1 MTFQNRMRR
10 HSKPVVSVIVPARNE
25 EASLRACL
33 ESLLDQQGISF
44 ELIVVDDASTDR
56 TRAIAE
62 SFPKVRVM
70 SAPPLPNG
78 WCGKSNALAF
88 GARKARGD
96 WFLFTDADTRH
107 RPGSLRKAVMEAER
121 AGADLLSYSPEQV
134 VKTFWERAVMP
145 VIFAELAATFKPREV
160 SDPRSPVAAANGQ
173 YILVRRSAYELV
185 GGHSSVAETLLE
197 DVDLARSVKDAGGR
211 LLFRFGGD
219 AVRTRMY
226 RGFSQMREGWT
237 KNLAL
242 LFPDAAETARK
253 RLVEFGLIVLPLIAA
268 GLLFWLK
275 QAYPAGVCLGVG
287 TIAWAHFI
295 GRLRRAHFG
304 FLNEMLALAGL
315 PIFAWLLRRSVNAY
329 ARGGVMW
336 KGRSYGAM
344 APGLVQTDRPGPAV
358 DSGDLSTWK
367 DKSA

>member
-1 MTFQNRMRR
+1 MRR

-25 EASLRACL
+25 EASLRDCL
-33 ESLLDQQGISF
+33 ESLLEQQGITF
-44 ELIVVDDASTDR
+44 EVIVVDDASTDR

-70 SAPPLPNG
+70 SAPALPDG
-78 WCGKSNALAF
+78 WCGKSNAVAF

-96 WFLFTDADTRH
+96 WFLFTDADTH
-107 RPGSLRKAVMEAER
+107 HKPGSLRKAVMEAER

-145 VIFAELAATFKPREV
+145 VIFAELAITFKPREV
-160 SDPRSPVAAANGQ
+160 SDPRSPAAAANGQ

-185 GGHSSVAETLLE
+185 GGHSSVAETLLD

-242 LFPDAAETARK
+242 LFPDAAETAAK
-253 RLVEFGLIVLPLIAA
+253 KLVEFALIVLPLLAGALLA
-268 GLLFWLK
+268 GLNRL
-275 QAYPAGVCLGVG
+275 YPAGACLA
-287 TIAWAHFI
+287 IAMIVWTHFI
-295 GRLRRAHFG
+295 VRIRRAHFG
-304 FLNEMLALAGL
+304 FFNEMIAVAGL
-315 PIFAWLLRRSVNAY
+315 PMFAWLLRRSVNAY
-329 ARGGVMW
+329 ARGGVTW
-336 KGRSYGAM
+336 KGRSYGAVTPVPLR
-344 APGLVQTDRPGPAV
+344 AEKRDSTLDTDLP
-358 DSGDLSTWK
+358 TWK